1 MYIGRKI
8 RLNFQEFYYTL
19 LHQFKKACTEIKPS
33 DEEVIK
39 VVTDIQTPLLKCL
52 KDQLVSCQED
62 FFGDQRKDLTRG
74 IYLAASLGDEL
85 HLNHTWFGRD
95 AWKANMLEHQLF
107 QTQTAGEQ
115 IPTDVDEIIQKPQNY
130 PEELLEIYFLLL
142 VLGFKGRFTAS
153 QMNLY
158 KKRMLSILFP
168 TAAFL
173 YDQRQ
178 TELIPGHASS
188 VISSSGKH
196 HFLDTRRWIL
206 GAFGFM
212 ILFTLTTTYFWYDYH
227 KDVGIITHQL
237 DLKTLRIRAL

>member
-19 LHQFKKACTEIKPS
+19 LHQFKKACTETQPAEDDIP
-33 DEEVIK
+33 K
-39 VVTDIQTPLLKCL
+39 VVADIQTPLLKCL
-52 KDQLVSCQED
+52 KDQLTTGQED

-74 IYLAASLGDEL
+74 IYLAAALGDEL
-85 HLNHTWFGRD
+85 HLNHTWFGRE
-95 AWKANMLEHQLF
+95 AWKTNMLEHQLF

-115 IPTDVDEIIQKPQNY
+115 IPTDVDEIIKKPQDY

-142 VLGFKGRFTAS
+142 VLGFKGRFTVN
-153 QMNLY
+153 QMNSY

-188 VISSSGKH
+188 VINSSGAH

-206 GAFGFM
+206 ATLGFM
-212 ILFTLTTTYFWYDYH
+212 TLFTVVTTYFWYDYH
-227 KDVGIITHQL
+227 KDVGLITRQL
-237 DLKTLRIRAL
+237 DMKTLRIRAL